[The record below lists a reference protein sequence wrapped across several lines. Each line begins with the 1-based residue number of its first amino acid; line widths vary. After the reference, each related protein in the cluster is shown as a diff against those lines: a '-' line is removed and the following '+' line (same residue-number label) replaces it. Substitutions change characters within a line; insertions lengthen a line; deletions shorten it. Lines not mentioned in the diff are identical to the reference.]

1 MPIRRLP
8 ENLVNRI
15 AAGEVIERPFAV
27 VKELA
32 ENALDADAERIE
44 VIFRDGGK
52 TLIEVSD
59 DGRGMSRDDLRLA
72 LERHATSKLEGDD
85 LVNIRSL
92 GFRGEALASIAAV
105 SRLAIASRERGAAE
119 AWEIRAAGG
128 KVEDV
133 RPAARPAGT
142 MVRVRDLFY
151 ATPARLKFLR
161 SPRAENMAAAQV
173 IRRLALA
180 HPQVAFSFV
189 TGERRAIDLPAGG
202 EKARISAILGR
213 DFLPAAFALEGEREG
228 VRVSGHASL
237 PTLNRGQPDAQ
248 YVFVNGR
255 PVQDRQ
261 LTGALRAAY
270 RDVLAPGRHPLIVL
284 HVHCPPEL
292 VDVNVHPA
300 KREVRFRDPALVRGL
315 IIRALREG
323 LDRAGHRSARTLSGT
338 LQSLARPPGLARP
351 AAAPPLSP
359 AQAGASFAAHSPLRP
374 EGFSEA
380 APPAPLSDPSAR
392 PQGEPDG
399 DAQARPL
406 GAALAQFH
414 DTYIIAQTRDGVVI
428 VDQHAAHERLVYER
442 LKRQRE
448 EEGIAAQPLL
458 IPEVV
463 TLDPAG
469 AEALLAAADDLAAL
483 GLHVEPFGDDAV
495 AVREVPAVLAGGD
508 IAGLVRDVAAD
519 LLASELPLS
528 LSERLDHVLATM
540 ACHHSVRA
548 GRRLTGEEMN
558 ALLREME
565 RTPRSAQCNHGRP
578 TWVKLTLSDVE
589 KLFGRK

>member
-1 MPIRRLP
+1 M
-8 ENLVNRI
+8 
-15 AAGEVIERPFAV
+15 
-27 VKELA
+27 
-32 ENALDADAERIE
+32 
-44 VIFRDGGK
+44 
-52 TLIEVSD
+52 
-59 DGRGMSRDDLRLA
+59 
-72 LERHATSKLEGDD
+72 
-85 LVNIRSL
+85 
-92 GFRGEALASIAAV
+92 
-105 SRLAIASRERGAAE
+105 
-119 AWEIRAAGG
+119 
-128 KVEDV
+128 
-133 RPAARPAGT
+133 
-142 MVRVRDLFY
+142 
-151 ATPARLKFLR
+151 
-161 SPRAENMAAAQV
+161 
-173 IRRLALA
+173 
-180 HPQVAFSFV
+180 
-189 TGERRAIDLPAGG
+189 
-202 EKARISAILGR
+202 
-213 DFLPAAFALEGEREG
+213 
-228 VRVSGHASL
+228 
-237 PTLNRGQPDAQ
+237 
-248 YVFVNGR
+248 
-255 PVQDRQ
+255 
-261 LTGALRAAY
+261 
-270 RDVLAPGRHPLIVL
+270 
-284 HVHCPPEL
+284 
-292 VDVNVHPA
+292 
-300 KREVRFRDPALVRGL
+300 RFRDPALVRGL

-323 LDRAGHRSARTLSGT
+323 LDRAGHRSARTLSGA

-351 AAAPPLSP
+351 AIAQPISP
-359 AQAGASFAAHSPLRP
+359 AQAGASFAAQSPLQP

-392 PQGEPDG
+392 PQGEPDR

-495 AVREVPAVLAGGD
+495 AVREVPAVLADGD